1 MKLKRLLS
9 TIILLTFLCTSI
21 NAVGIQTAAST
32 KIFDIK
38 KVYNTPSLY
47 KTQNEMLKALNQEY
61 KDFTEIKVIGKTV
74 EGRDIMAFK
83 VGRGTKSVF
92 INGSHHA
99 RENMTTML
107 ILNQIENLCT
117 SYVNGT
123 KYNGKTYKET
133 LDAMA
138 IWFVP
143 NVNPDGVE
151 LARSYNI
158 KNAEIKDYPVFAN
171 SVSEKKSFKANARN
185 VDLNR
190 NYDTNWDN
198 IFDREKYYPGSKP
211 FSEPET
217 QAIKKFC
224 EDMKFDGTIAYH
236 SSGQILFWHYDQG
249 AKEEARDGQIAKDL
263 KKITGYLLVPKWYTL
278 TSKGLQPNGGK
289 YSGGGYKDWF
299 VQEFK
304 KPGFTLEVGRASS
317 PLSLDEYSEIWNDN
331 KNVPIYFSDKA
342 YKLFGS
348 VKPTTEQK
356 QLIRKVN
363 SYYCF
368 LVKMLL

>member
-9 TIILLTFLCTSI
+9 IIILLAFLCTSI
-21 NAVGIQTAAST
+21 YATAATNTT

-38 KVYNTPSLY
+38 KVYSTPSLY
-47 KTQNEMLKALNQEY
+47 KAQDEILKALNQEY

-74 EGRDIMAFK
+74 QGRNIVAFK
-83 VGRGTKSVF
+83 VGNGSQSVF

-117 SYVNGT
+117 SYVGGA
-123 KYNGKTYKET
+123 KYNGKTYKEI
-133 LDAMA
+133 LDSMA

-158 KNAEIKDYPVFAN
+158 KNTEIKDYPAFAN
-171 SVSEKKSFKANARN
+171 SFSKKKNFKANARN

-190 NYDTNWDN
+190 NYDANWDN
-198 IFDREKYYPGSKP
+198 IFDRTKYYPGSTP
-211 FSEPET
+211 FSELET
-217 QAIKKFC
+217 QAIKEFC
-224 EDMKFDGTIAYH
+224 KDMKFNGTIAYH
-236 SSGQILFWHYDQG
+236 ATGQIIFWHFSQEG
-249 AKEEARDGQIAKDL
+249 KEEARDEQIAKDL
-263 KKITGYLLVPKWYTL
+263 KKITGYLLVPKWHTL
-278 TSKGLQPNGGK
+278 TSKGLKPNGGK

-304 KPGFTLEVGRASS
+304 KPGFTLEIGRTPC
-317 PLSLDEYSEIWNDN
+317 PLSLNEYSKIWNDN
-331 KNVPIYFSDKA
+331 KNVPIYFADKG

-348 VKPTTEQK
+348 VEPTIQQK
-356 QLIRKVN
+356 TSN
-363 SYYCF
+363 
-368 LVKMLL
+368 